1 MKKLLVL
8 GVIVVIL
15 FVSTATHGILKVL
28 LESSNFGLM
37 MYDEYGKI
45 GAFIHAIIELSPLIM
60 GVWLMR
66 FSWKKITIKKE
77 EK

>member
-1 MKKLLVL
+1 MKKLLAL

-15 FVSTATHGILKVL
+15 IISTSIYSILKIM
-28 LESSNFGLM
+28 LENSNFGFV
-37 MYDEYGKI
+37 MYENYGKL
-45 GAFIHAIIELSPLIM
+45 GAFIHAIIELAPLIV
-60 GVWLMR
+60 GVWLIR